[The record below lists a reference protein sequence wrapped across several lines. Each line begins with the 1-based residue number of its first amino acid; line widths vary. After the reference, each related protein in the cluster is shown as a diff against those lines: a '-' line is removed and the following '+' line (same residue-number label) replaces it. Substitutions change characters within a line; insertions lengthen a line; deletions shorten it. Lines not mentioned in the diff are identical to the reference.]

1 MLRLR
6 SRAIR
11 LTVIV
16 TAVGLGSQ
24 ARGEFGSSAYAAS
37 QISAGT
43 TRPVIGKLQS
53 ATKHALILV
62 RSGTNKLTPILLNA
76 KTTYIVKGKRVA
88 KPPIFARGSLI
99 SVVTAVSKGAYTAQ
113 VVVISPATSAAQ
125 GTSTGSPAGGST
137 VSPSPSTSVSGTV
150 TLTSAA
156 SVTLKTSMG
165 TETIKLTAATRYLVQ
180 GKPSQ
185 FKPVLH
191 AGEKVEITAVQTR
204 GVLVGQVF
212 AVV

>member
-11 LTVIV
+11 LTMIV
-16 TAVGLGSQ
+16 TAVGLGVQ
-24 ARGEFGSSAYAAS
+24 ASGEFGSSAQAS
-37 QISAGT
+37 HISAGT
-43 TRPVIGKLQS
+43 TRPVTGKLHS
-53 ATKHALILV
+53 ASKHALILV
-62 RSGTNKLTPILLNA
+62 QSGTNKLTPILLNA

-88 KPPIFARGSLI
+88 KPPVFARGSLI

-113 VVVISPATSAAQ
+113 IVVVSPAASPAQ
-125 GTSTGSPAGGST
+125 SPSPGSPAGGST
-137 VSPSPSTSVSGTV
+137 ASTSPSTSVTGTV

-191 AGEKVEITAVQTR
+191 AGEKVEITAVQTH

-212 AVV
+212 TVV